1 MFGIKRILTLTAVLI
16 STVCISAQD
25 DLQSIFVEKFVNN
38 SSKKDVT
45 VRNLRQEIISGLSGT
60 NRLIVID
67 AGNYVGKA
75 LPKER
80 RDRIKAIG
88 NKFDY
93 MLEGTLNS
101 ITSKH
106 VSNKNG
112 SYYSATA
119 NFTLVLTDP
128 HSGIEKVRKT
138 YSSDATGGTDEEA
151 ILGAVSNAGGL
162 MRRFV
167 EDNFK
172 VEAIIK
178 GLDVVDQK
186 KNVVKSCYVSI
197 GDDMG
202 IEKGQIFEVFANIEV
217 VGEPV
222 RKKVA
227 ELKADE
233 VMSGTITHCSVKNGG
248 AEIKKYFDEGITLTV
263 VSRGRKQNIL
273 SGFGL

>member
-1 MFGIKRILTLTAVLI
+1 MKKILTLIVIVLTAANV
-16 STVCISAQD
+16 SAQD

-67 AGNYVGKA
+67 AANYAGTK

-80 RDRIKAIG
+80 RERIKAIG
-88 NKFDY
+88 KKFDY
-93 MLEGTLNS
+93 ILEGTLNS
-101 ITSKH
+101 ITAKIVH
-106 VSNKNG
+106 TKNG
-112 SYYSATA
+112 SYHSATA
-119 NFTLVLTDP
+119 NFTLILTDP
-128 HSGIEKVRKT
+128 HSGIEKVHKT
-138 YSSDATGGTDEEA
+138 YSNDATGGTDEEA
-151 ILGAVSNAGGL
+151 ILAAVSGARSM

-167 EDNFK
+167 EENFK
-172 VEAIIK
+172 VEATIK
-178 GLDVVDQK
+178 GLDQVDLK

-197 GDDMG
+197 GEDMG

-227 ELKADE
+227 ELRADE
-233 VMSGTITHCSVKNGG
+233 VMSGTITHCVVKNGG
-248 AEIKKYFDEGITLTV
+248 AEIKKYFDEGITLTI
-263 VSRGRKQNIL
+263 VSRGKKQNVF
-273 SGFGL
+273 SGLGL